1 MSQQHRN
8 IPPASTRASSS
19 SALPR
24 EHNDDTHNAGGTSG
38 KAAERGRQP
47 PAATRPPCTPS
58 SHNIVNIAPNI
69 QQLIDTA
76 AALLTALDAPNG
88 SSSSIQTPTLRAFL
102 CEARDTLTS
111 LQQEPTT
118 HLTTNAI
125 LREVQAVHE
134 AVKGLATPL
143 ASSPTSPRPTWAQIA
158 TSLPPTPPRSPVPSI
173 QGPEITIRISD
184 PEERKSVQSL
194 PNEAIIQKIEQE
206 RPDSKEVVAVRKLP
220 SGDLRL
226 FLTNERAKAALLH
239 DRSWTA
245 CFGQSCRIAENIYKV
260 LVHSVRV
267 DSIDPRQA
275 EDVAKLQEEN
285 QALHDGLKITR
296 LSWLNRGH
304 APGKTHGSLIVG
316 VATEQMAN
324 WIIQRGLVSSFA
336 IHLAEYYSPD
346 SRLTQCFK
354 CQAYGHVAPVCR
366 KAEACG
372 YCARKHNTRDCVTQS
387 QLKCANC
394 GKKHTAWNHECS
406 VRQAAKVKSMQ
417 ARYTA
422 PTRFPQ
428 RSDATVNVE
437 EERGWMLVE
446 SKKRKLSPAATDRRR
461 AGPGRPPAVQTPN
474 ARSQQTLSFANVFQP
489 QARVFGNASQ
499 SVSQG
504 ARSDDRVDK
513 PADTDMDDDA

>member
-1 MSQQHRN
+1 MPQQHRN

-19 SALPR
+19 SAQPC
-24 EHNDDTHNAGGTSG
+24 EHDDDTNNAGGAGG

-69 QQLIDTA
+69 QQLIETA
-76 AALLTALDAPNG
+76 AALLIALDAPNS

-102 CEARDTLTS
+102 REARDTLTS
-111 LQQEPTT
+111 LQDPTT
-118 HLTTNAI
+118 HPTTNAI

-134 AVKGLATPL
+134 AVKGLATPP
-143 ASSPTSPRPTWAQIA
+143 ASLPTSPRPTWAQIA
-158 TSLPPTPPRSPVPSI
+158 TSLPPTPPKSPVPSI
-173 QGPEITIRISD
+173 QGPELTIRISD
-184 PEERKSVQSL
+184 TEERKNVQSL
-194 PNEAIIQKIEQE
+194 PNEAIIQKIQQE
-206 RPDSKEVVAVRKLP
+206 RPDGREVVAVRKLP

-226 FLTNERAKAALLH
+226 FLTNERTKVALLQ
-239 DRSWTA
+239 DRSWIA
-245 CFGQSCRIAENIYKV
+245 CFGQSCSIAENIYKV
-260 LVHSVRV
+260 LVHSIRV
-267 DSIDPRQA
+267 DSIDPRRA
-275 EDVAKLQEEN
+275 EDAAKLQEEN

-324 WIIQRGLVSSFA
+324 WIIRRGLVSNFA
-336 IHLAEYYSPD
+336 IHLAEYYSPE

-366 KAEACG
+366 KAESCG
-372 YCARKHNTRDCVTQS
+372 HCAGKHNTKDCVTQS

-394 GKKHTAWNHECS
+394 GKKHAAWNHECS
-406 VRQAAKVKSMQ
+406 VRRAAKVKSMQ

-428 RSDATVNVE
+428 RSDATVDVE
-437 EERGWMLVE
+437 EERGWTLVE

-474 ARSQQTLSFANVFQP
+474 ARSQRTLSFANAFQP

-499 SVSQG
+499 SASQS
-504 ARSDDRVDK
+504 ARPDDHVDK

>member
-1 MSQQHRN
+1 MSQKHRN
-8 IPPASTRASSS
+8 NPPASTRAPSSS
-19 SALPR
+19 LLSP
-24 EHNDDTHNAGGTSG
+24 EHRNDIHNAGDAGG

-58 SHNIVNIAPNI
+58 SHNTVNIAPNI

-76 AALLTALDAPNG
+76 AAFLTTLDAPNG
-88 SSSSIQTPTLRAFL
+88 SSSSIQTSTLRAFL
-102 CEARDTLTS
+102 REAKETLTS

-118 HLTTNAI
+118 HPTTNAI

-134 AVKGLATPL
+134 AVKGLATPP

-158 TSLPPTPPRSPVPSI
+158 TSLPPTPPKSPVPSI
-173 QGPEITIRISD
+173 QGPELTIRISD
-184 PEERKSVQSL
+184 TEDRKSVQSL
-194 PNEAIIQKIEQE
+194 PNEAIIQKIQQE
-206 RPDSKEVVAVRKLP
+206 RPDGKEVVAVRKLP

-226 FLTNERAKAALLH
+226 FLTNERTKATLLQ

-245 CFGQSCRIAENIYKV
+245 CFGKSCSIAENIYKV
-260 LVHSVRV
+260 LVHSIRV
-267 DSIDPRQA
+267 DSIDPRRA

-324 WIIQRGLVSSFA
+324 WIIRRGLVSNFA
-336 IHLAEYYSPD
+336 IHLAEYYSPE

-372 YCARKHNTRDCVTQS
+372 YCAGKHNTKDCVTQS
-387 QLKCANC
+387 QLKCTNC
-394 GKKHTAWNHECS
+394 GKKHPAWNHDCS
-406 VRQAAKVKSMQ
+406 VRQAAKIKSMQ

-428 RSDATVNVE
+428 RSDAPVNVE
-437 EERGWMLVE
+437 EERGWTLVE

-474 ARSQQTLSFANVFQP
+474 ARSQRTLSFANVFQP
-489 QARVFGNASQ
+489 QARSFGNASQ
-499 SVSQG
+499 NAS
-504 ARSDDRVDK
+504 
-513 PADTDMDDDA
+513 

>member
-8 IPPASTRASSS
+8 IPPASMRASSS

-24 EHNDDTHNAGGTSG
+24 EHDDDTQNAGGASG

-58 SHNIVNIAPNI
+58 SHNDVNIAPNI
-69 QQLIDTA
+69 QQLIETA
-76 AALLTALDAPNG
+76 AALLTALDAPNA
-88 SSSSIQTPTLRAFL
+88 SSSSIHTPTLRVFL
-102 CEARDTLTS
+102 REARDTLTS
-111 LQQEPTT
+111 LQHDPTA
-118 HLTTNAI
+118 HPTTNAI

-134 AVKGLATPL
+134 AVKGLATPP
-143 ASSPTSPRPTWAQIA
+143 ASLPTSPRPTWAQIA
-158 TSLPPTPPRSPVPSI
+158 TSLPPTPPKSPVPSI
-173 QGPEITIRISD
+173 QGPELTIRISD
-184 PEERKSVQSL
+184 AEERKNVQSL
-194 PNEAIIQKIEQE
+194 PNEAIIQRIQQE
-206 RPDSKEVVAVRKLP
+206 RSDGKEVVAVRKLP

-226 FLTNERAKAALLH
+226 FLTNERTKATLLQ

-245 CFGQSCRIAENIYKV
+245 CFGKTCSIAENIYKV
-260 LVHSVRV
+260 LVHSIRI
-267 DSIDPRQA
+267 DSVDPRRA

-285 QALHDGLKITR
+285 QTLHDGLKITR

-304 APGKTHGSLIVG
+304 AAGKTHGSLIVG

-324 WIIQRGLVSSFA
+324 WIIRRGLVSNFA
-336 IHLAEYYSPD
+336 IHLAEYYSPE

-372 YCARKHNTRDCVTQS
+372 YCAGKHNTKDCATQS

-394 GKKHTAWNHECS
+394 GKKHPAWNHACS
-406 VRQAAKVKSMQ
+406 VRRAAKVRSMQ

-428 RSDATVNVE
+428 RSDVTVNVG
-437 EERGWMLVE
+437 EERGWTLVE
-446 SKKRKLSPAATDRRR
+446 SKKRKLSPRCN
-461 AGPGRPPAVQTPN
+461 RPEASRTRPASSC
-474 ARSQQTLSFANVFQP
+474 ADAKFSFPANVIVRECLP
-489 QARVFGNASQ
+489 TS
-499 SVSQG
+499 S
-504 ARSDDRVDK
+504 
-513 PADTDMDDDA
+513 